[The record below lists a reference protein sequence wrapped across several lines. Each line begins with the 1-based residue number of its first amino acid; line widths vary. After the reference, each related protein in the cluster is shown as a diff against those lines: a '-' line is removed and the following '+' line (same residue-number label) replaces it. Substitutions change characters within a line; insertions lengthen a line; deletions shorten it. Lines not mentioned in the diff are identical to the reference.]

1 MALII
6 VLLPR
11 AAGVTLAGVRGALDT
26 LTARELFVLSL
37 LWAAGL
43 LVHSFVLTGALPGLS
58 RRRALTLSL
67 TGSAVANML
76 PFGGAAGM
84 SLNYAMVRS
93 WRLSAAAFAA
103 FTVVTNAWDIA
114 LKLILPAAALAALLV
129 THAPVV
135 DGLRTL
141 VGSTV
146 VVLGVLIALLGI
158 AVSRDRAAAK
168 MASIC
173 AGVITRGARLVGRRI
188 DPQLLT
194 ERFLDARQ
202 RVSGLVAERWAQLSV
217 GMIGYATLQATLL
230 WSCVAA
236 VGDHLSPTQVI
247 VGYAVDRV
255 LTLAVLTP
263 GAAGVTEAGTA
274 AALVAVGGSPTSVA
288 AGVLLYRAFTF
299 AIEIPV
305 GGVWLGGWMWL
316 RRRTEGA
323 VA

>member
-1 MALII
+1 VDI
-6 VLLPR
+6 
-11 AAGVTLAGVRGALDT
+11 RGAFGT
-26 LTARELFVLSL
+26 LTARELLVLTL

-43 LVHSFVLTGALPGLS
+43 LAHSFVLTGALPGLS

-67 TGSAVANML
+67 TGSAIANVL
-76 PFGGAAGM
+76 PLGGAAGI
-84 SLNYAMVRS
+84 SLNYAMVRR

-103 FTVVTNAWDIA
+103 FTVVTNAWDVA

-146 VVLGVLIALLGI
+146 VVLSILIALLG
-158 AVSRDRAAAK
+158 VVVTRDRAAARV
-168 MASIC
+168 ASIWSR
-173 AGVITRGARLVGRRI
+173 AIARAARLVGRRV

-194 ERFLDARQ
+194 GGFLDARL
-202 RVSGLVAERWAQLSV
+202 RVIGLVAERWAQLSV
-217 GMIGYATLQATLL
+217 GMFGYAVLQATLL
-230 WSCVAA
+230 WACVAA
-236 VGDHLSPTQVI
+236 VGDHLSATQVI
-247 VGYAVDRV
+247 VGYAVDRI

-263 GAAGVTEAGTA
+263 GAAGITEAGTA
-274 AALVAVGGSPTSVA
+274 AALVAVGGSPTAVA
-288 AGVLLYRAFTF
+288 AGVLLYRLFTF

-305 GGVWLGGWMWL
+305 GGVWLGGWMWR